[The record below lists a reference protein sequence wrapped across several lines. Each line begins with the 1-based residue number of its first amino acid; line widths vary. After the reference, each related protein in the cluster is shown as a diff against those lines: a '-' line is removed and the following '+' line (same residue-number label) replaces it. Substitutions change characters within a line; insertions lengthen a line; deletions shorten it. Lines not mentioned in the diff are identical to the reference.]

1 MSPHGKYVASQLAH
15 WNHVASKLSFT
26 SPLSCTS
33 EEASHLSQQVLT
45 LELPFLTSNSLHSS
59 QSLAINEVPI
69 HSPQLLVLAAQLAM
83 YWLLDSCAIHCIWSI
98 MLHVNRDKR

>member
-1 MSPHGKYVASQLAH
+1 MYMYVIYYPCCSIVKVIMSPHGKYVASQLAH

-26 SPLSCTS
+26 GPLSCTS

-83 YWLLDSCAIHCIWSI
+83 YFYKLVA
-98 MLHVNRDKR
+98 